1 LAAFNYQA
9 LDQKGNKQKGTIA
22 SDSID
27 SVRRE
32 LKSNNL
38 SPVKIKSVSDSSI
51 LNLIRPN
58 RISSKGLVKFTRQL
72 AALLKGGLPLENS
85 LTSIGQESKR
95 EVEKEQILSISLL
108 IQQGKS
114 FSDSLKEYP
123 QTFDPLFI
131 ALISAGESSGELSI
145 SLNRLSLY
153 LERKEKIKNEV
164 IGALVYPLVLVVVA
178 FIIVSLLLV
187 FVVPNVVNQFSG
199 LNQELPLLTKI
210 LINTSNFFS
219 SFYFFSFLTLILLI
233 SLYIRT
239 YFRDGF
245 SKIKDRFL
253 ISIPFLKEFL
263 VQADISRFLNAMS
276 LLRKGGMTIVESI
289 NISLKTISNSHLKG
303 ELSSSLRSVSE
314 GSSLTNSLK
323 KVNLI
328 PPFVIQM
335 ISSGERGGE
344 LEEVLSKT
352 SDFLDEE
359 FQQSSKLMISL
370 LEPLIVVIMGGIV
383 ATIIIAIL
391 LPLIQMNNLSL
402 IN

>member
-1 LAAFNYQA
+1 MAAFNYQA